1 MFDANQ
7 WQLNT
12 NAGTQAKVAFE
23 NGKATISVQQFAPNK
38 QGQYFANFNTHTG
51 VQNLSGFRT
60 ATFRMSGTLPY
71 VRLYLENGQE
81 RWRSPEIKV
90 QSGEQAVRV
99 DFDQFERQ
107 EKQADG
113 VSWRKARYEP
123 PVSVENLS
131 FKTGWFVNDVKA
143 AGNVTLSDF
152 HLE

>member
-1 MFDANQ
+1 M
-7 WQLNT
+7 
-12 NAGTQAKVAFE
+12 
-23 NGKATISVQQFAPNK
+23 
-38 QGQYFANFNTHTG
+38 
-51 VQNLSGFRT
+51 
-60 ATFRMSGTLPY
+60 
-71 VRLYLENGQE
+71 
-81 RWRSPEIKV
+81 
-90 QSGEQAVRV
+90 RV